1 MAYIASRAVVKRYVA
16 LNAFAA
22 VAGDV
27 VPSGCSCCMHGV
39 VALVV
44 CWCSYSTEKVSKHCL
59 LVMVVKLT

>member
-39 VALVV
+39 VVIIV
-44 CWCSYSTEKVSKHCL
+44 GHS
-59 LVMVVKLT
+59 